1 MIRVQAIG
9 RTDVGRH
16 RDANEDAFLVGDSSF
31 AVADGMG
38 GHLAGEVASATALG
52 PIKDLDGRVF
62 SDSLDA
68 TAALRDAVV
77 AANREVVDKSA
88 AAPSYRGMGT
98 TLTAIMV
105 EGRRA
110 HIAHVGDSRAYLL
123 RDGVFSQL
131 TTDHTLV
138 QRLIDEGRLTADE
151 AAHHPQRSVITRAI
165 GVEQDVDVD
174 AMTLDLQPDDR
185 LLLCSDGLTG
195 PVSDEAI
202 ARLLAGTDLDR
213 IPDDMIDAANDAG
226 GPDNIT
232 TVVLAFEELPTA
244 PAPRRGED
252 DPDPNMVLV
261 RTREE
266 DPEADWAGRL
276 GHIGHMNPH
285 PEASAA
291 VHSTGR
297 LRTVLM
303 WIVIVAL
310 LVVAVFLGGRW
321 LLGRSYFVGVDDDDQ
336 VAIFQGIPVDVGP
349 LPLHWTY
356 RTTTTTIDQ
365 VPSVVRDSIVAGEPA
380 TDAQDAERI
389 IANFDTLRGTDATTD
404 GSADTAGETA
414 RDSER
419 DSSTATPGT
428 DGVDP
433 AVQPESPSPVTDDS
447 GNTG

>member
-9 RTDVGRH
+9 RTDVGRV

-52 PIKDLDGRVF
+52 PIQDLDGRVF
-62 SDSLDA
+62 ADSLDA

-77 AANREVVDKSA
+77 AANREVSDKSA

-98 TLTAIMV
+98 TLTAVMV

-151 AAHHPQRSVITRAI
+151 AANHPQRSVITRAI

-174 AMTLDLQPDDR
+174 AMTLDLLPDDR

-202 ARLLAGTDLDR
+202 ASLLAGPDLDR
-213 IPDDMIDAANDAG
+213 IPDDLIDAANDAG

-232 TVVLAFEELPTA
+232 TVILSFDELATA
-244 PAPRRGED
+244 PTPRRRDEGH
-252 DPDPNMVLV
+252 DPNMVVV

-266 DPEADWAGRL
+266 DPESDWAGRL

-291 VHSTGR
+291 VQGVGR
-297 LRTVLM
+297 IRSVLVWTVAAAILLA
-303 WIVIVAL
+303 AL
-310 LVVAVFLGGRW
+310 VLGGRW
-321 LLGRSYFVGVDDDDQ
+321 LLGRSFYVGVDDDD
-336 VAIFQGIPVDVGP
+336 VVTIFQGIPVDVGP
-349 LPLHWTY
+349 LPLSWTY
-356 RTTTTTIDQ
+356 RTTSTPIAE
-365 VPSVVRDSIVAGEPA
+365 VPAVVRDRIVEGVP
-380 TDAQDAERI
+380 TNDAADAERI
-389 IANFDTLRGTDATTD
+389 IANFSVLRGDDDTEPTGGATDPGAT
-404 GSADTAGETA
+404 DTTE
-414 RDSER
+414 
-419 DSSTATPGT
+419 STAT
-428 DGVDP
+428 
-433 AVQPESPSPVTDDS
+433 
-447 GNTG
+447 TGAGDAG

>member
-1 MIRVQAIG
+1 MRE
-9 RTDVGRH
+9 
-16 RDANEDAFLVGDSSF
+16 ANEDAFLVGDSSF

-38 GHLAGEVASATALG
+38 GHVAGEVASATALV
-52 PIKDLDGRVF
+52 PLQELDGRVF
-62 SDSLDA
+62 SDSVDA

-88 AAPSYRGMGT
+88 GSPSFRGMGT
-98 TLTAIMV
+98 TLTAVMV

-151 AAHHPQRSVITRAI
+151 AANHPQRSVITRAI
-165 GVEQDVDVD
+165 GVEPDIDVD

-202 ARLLAGTDLDR
+202 ASLLAGTDLDR
-213 IPDDMIDAANDAG
+213 IPDDLIDAANDAG

-244 PAPRRGED
+244 PAPRGEAAAAAAPD
-252 DPDPNMVLV
+252 DGDDNMVRV

-266 DPEADWAGRL
+266 DPESDWAGRL

-291 VHSTGR
+291 VHGTGR
-297 LRTVLM
+297 LRSTLAWVAAAAVLL
-303 WIVIVAL
+303 A
-310 LVVAVFLGGRW
+310 AVFLGGRL
-321 LLGRSYFVGVDDDDQ
+321 LLGRSWYVGVDDEGL
-336 VAIFQGIPVDVGP
+336 VAIYQGIPVDVGP
-349 LPLHWTY
+349 VALSWTH
-356 RTTTTTIDQ
+356 RTTSTEIDQ
-365 VPSVVRDSIVAGEPA
+365 VPAVVRDSIREGLVAS
-380 TDAQDAERI
+380 DVDDAERI
-389 IANFDTLRGTDATTD
+389 IANFDTLRGDDVGEGSDTETTD
-404 GSADTAGETA
+404 TASSEGEP
-414 RDSER
+414 R
-419 DSSTATPGT
+419 
-428 DGVDP
+428 
-433 AVQPESPSPVTDDS
+433 PEPSPAPSPEPSPEARQDA
-447 GNTG
+447 G

>member
-9 RTDVGRH
+9 RTDVGRV

-52 PIKDLDGRVF
+52 PIQDLDGRVF
-62 SDSLDA
+62 SDSVDA

-77 AANREVVDKSA
+77 AANREVSDKSA

-98 TLTAIMV
+98 TLTAVMV

-202 ARLLAGTDLDR
+202 ASLLAGNDLDR
-213 IPDDMIDAANDAG
+213 IPDDLIDAANDAG

-232 TVVLAFEELPTA
+232 TVILSFDELATA
-244 PAPRRGED
+244 PTPHRGTD
-252 DPDPNMVLV
+252 QATDPDHDPNMVVV

-266 DPEADWAGRL
+266 NPESDWAGRL

-291 VHSTGR
+291 AQSAGR
-297 LRTVLM
+297 IRSVLVWTV
-303 WIVIVAL
+303 VVAL
-310 LVVAVFLGGRW
+310 LLAALVLGGRW
-321 LLGRSYFVGVDDDDQ
+321 LLGRSFYVGVDDNDA
-336 VAIFQGIPVDVGP
+336 VTIFQGIPVDIGP
-349 LPLHWTY
+349 LPLSWAY
-356 RTTTTTIDQ
+356 RTTTTPIEE
-365 VPSVVRDSIVAGEPA
+365 VPAVVRDRIIEGVP
-380 TDAQDAERI
+380 TNDAADAERI
-389 IANFDTLRGTDATTD
+389 IANFSVLRGDDGDAPADPNATDPSATDPATDPTATT
-404 GSADTAGETA
+404 GAGDA
-414 RDSER
+414 
-419 DSSTATPGT
+419 G
-428 DGVDP
+428 
-433 AVQPESPSPVTDDS
+433 
-447 GNTG
+447 